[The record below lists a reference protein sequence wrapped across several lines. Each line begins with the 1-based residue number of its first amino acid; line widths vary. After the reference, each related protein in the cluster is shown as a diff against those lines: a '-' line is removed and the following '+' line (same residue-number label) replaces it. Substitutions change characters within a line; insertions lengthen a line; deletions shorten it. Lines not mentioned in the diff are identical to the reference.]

1 MVSVHRSKTP
11 SKMEVGNRDLGIAVI
26 GGTMLLCGRMWILGL
41 WDWNVMECFTWS
53 LMGYPS
59 RNIEGFVAQRDLNF
73 GNLVLEAS
81 GKNMADRLFL

>member
-1 MVSVHRSKTP
+1 
-11 SKMEVGNRDLGIAVI
+11 
-26 GGTMLLCGRMWILGL
+26 
-41 WDWNVMECFTWS
+41 MECFTWS